1 VKHLFPTI
9 TLLALTPALFA
20 QSPEPPS
27 LTANVNRQVAKVHAT
42 NKSSHSPY
50 YQPTWTSL
58 ARYQAPDWFRDAKF
72 GIFIHWGV
80 YSVPAFANEWYSRN
94 MYVPGDPA
102 FEHHVA
108 TYGPQSQFG
117 YKDFIPMF
125 HAEHFNPSGWVSLFA
140 RAGAKYIVPVAEHSD
155 GFPMY
160 DSDMTTWD
168 AARLGPH
175 RDIVGE
181 LEEATRARGLH
192 FGVSSHRAEHW
203 WWYGLG
209 RTYPSDVQDAAN
221 AGLYGPAEP
230 MSLPNPDG
238 TTDTTYPDPEH
249 LERWLPPN
257 QAYIDDWLARSTE
270 LVDKYHPDFFYFDW
284 WIGQPTFQ
292 PALQQFAAYYYNT
305 YARRNGNHRDSRN
318 LNPVLTYK
326 EEDMPA
332 NVATLDIER
341 GKLDTVRL
349 LPWQT
354 DTSISIHSWGY
365 VEHDEY
371 RTAKSL
377 IHQLIDTVSKN
388 GNLLLNIGP
397 KADGTIPDQA
407 RTVLLQIGDW
417 MRVNGE
423 SIYNTRPFSVFGE
436 GPTKASSNSTEK
448 DHDIQTYTADDI
460 RYTIATPIAGQPTTL
475 YATALGW
482 PTDGKL
488 ILKTLYTANPY
499 LTAPICSVDL
509 LGSPQ
514 PLPYQQHPY
523 GLAITLPANAPND
536 IAYAFRIRTCSPPA
550 ASTSSTPPKPHHKKK
565 KRVHHHDEDDD
576 VDCCTHIG

>member
-1 VKHLFPTI
+1 MKHLFPTI

-192 FGVSSHRAEHW
+192 FGVSS
-203 WWYGLG
+203 
-209 RTYPSDVQDAAN
+209 
-221 AGLYGPAEP
+221 
-230 MSLPNPDG
+230 
-238 TTDTTYPDPEH
+238 
-249 LERWLPPN
+249 
-257 QAYIDDWLARSTE
+257 
-270 LVDKYHPDFFYFDW
+270 
-284 WIGQPTFQ
+284 
-292 PALQQFAAYYYNT
+292 
-305 YARRNGNHRDSRN
+305 
-318 LNPVLTYK
+318 
-326 EEDMPA
+326 
-332 NVATLDIER
+332 
-341 GKLDTVRL
+341 
-349 LPWQT
+349 
-354 DTSISIHSWGY
+354 
-365 VEHDEY
+365 
-371 RTAKSL
+371 
-377 IHQLIDTVSKN
+377 
-388 GNLLLNIGP
+388 
-397 KADGTIPDQA
+397 
-407 RTVLLQIGDW
+407 
-417 MRVNGE
+417 
-423 SIYNTRPFSVFGE
+423 
-436 GPTKASSNSTEK
+436 
-448 DHDIQTYTADDI
+448 
-460 RYTIATPIAGQPTTL
+460 
-475 YATALGW
+475 
-482 PTDGKL
+482 
-488 ILKTLYTANPY
+488 
-499 LTAPICSVDL
+499 
-509 LGSPQ
+509 
-514 PLPYQQHPY
+514 
-523 GLAITLPANAPND
+523 
-536 IAYAFRIRTCSPPA
+536 
-550 ASTSSTPPKPHHKKK
+550 
-565 KRVHHHDEDDD
+565 
-576 VDCCTHIG
+576 